1 MKALVIRET
10 GSITLENVRSNNGIR
25 KILEGDIENIYLD
38 SGMTLKMMI
47 NESGKLMGMPRNRK
61 ADKIIEHY
69 RIDTDHISGPI
80 VLAGVSQK
88 DGSTVS
94 ISKAQLDEIYA
105 VFGLYNPHDYFE
117 SWFAQNRRRLAYV
130 IEDPD
135 GLVFSYYRGNIQ
147 GLYKLEFVYK
157 EICLLAYIGQAG
169 KIPGQPEY
177 YAKHIHGRLL
187 QHLKRW
193 FGNGFLTYYTGLPR
207 GGKNSWKLRVSLLI
221 EENSP
226 ERRIKSEKQYIKTM
240 KPFLQDHSGKYKYYD
255 TNGNIDACILPSER
269 ARAFNDKLLEVQ
281 AV

>member
-10 GSITLENVRSNNGIR
+10 GSMTLENLRGNNSFR
-25 KILEGDIENIYLD
+25 TILEGADENIYLD
-38 SGMTLKMMI
+38 LGMTLKMMI
-47 NESGKLMGMPRNRK
+47 NDSGKLMGMPRNRK

-69 RIDTDHISGPI
+69 RINTDHICGPV

-94 ISKAQLDEIYA
+94 ISKAQIDEIYA

-135 GLVFSYYRGNIQ
+135 GLVFSYRGHIQ
-147 GLYKLEFVYK
+147 GLYKIEFVYK
-157 EICLLAYIGQAG
+157 DICLLAYIGQAG

-177 YAKHIHGRLL
+177 YAKHIHGRLI

-193 FGNGFLTYYTGLPR
+193 FGNGFLSYYTGLPR
-207 GGKNSWKLRVSLLI
+207 VSKDFWKIRVRLL
-221 EENSP
+221 ENEACP
-226 ERRIKSEKQYIKTM
+226 EIRVKRESEYINNL

>member
-1 MKALVIRET
+1 MRVLLINEDGT
-10 GSITLENVRSNNGIR
+10 MELQNVRTVNGIK
-25 KILEGDIENIYLD
+25 KIVKGDLETIYLN
-38 SGMTLKMMI
+38 SELSLKMML
-47 NESGKLMGMPRNRK
+47 NESSKIMHMQPNK
-61 ADKIIEHY
+61 TADKIVDFY
-69 RIDTDHISGPI
+69 RINTDQICGPVVI
-80 VLAGVSQK
+80 AGVSQI

-94 ISKAQLDEIYA
+94 ISPEQLEEAYGILGRY
-105 VFGLYNPHDYFE
+105 YPDYFE

-135 GLVFSYYRGNIQ
+135 GLLYSYKGHIQ
-147 GLYKLEFVYK
+147 GVYKIEFVYK
-157 EICLLAYIGQAG
+157 NICLPAYVGQAG
-169 KIPGQPEY
+169 KIPGQPDY
-177 YAKHIHGRLL
+177 YAMHVHGRLL

-207 GGKNSWKLRVSLLI
+207 VGKHSWKLRVSLLI

-240 KPFLQDHSGKYKYYD
+240 RPFLQDHSGKYKFYD